1 MTTGFPVG
9 GAKTVERFG
18 RQFRHFPV
26 AVSAEAMAMA
36 WANKEDAPEGAA
48 VVVDAEIGARGLHGR
63 VWSVPGP
70 DSLVC
75 SVVLR
80 PALSVEEGNVMWLAA
95 GLAAA
100 RAAEAATG
108 ADMNTWW
115 PDSVTPAGARDV
127 VSAVRAEV
135 QLGPGKVKNAV
146 ITLRFDLPTL
156 GIPMERKDQLLE
168 AALSSVDEVAGELE
182 EGPVAVAAAYE
193 KRCAVLG
200 NRVRIELLPKGETRG
215 VAKGVTRTA
224 LLELESHSGI
234 VERIGVDQLRTLH
247 VL

>member
-1 MTTGFPVG
+1 MTSGFPVG
-9 GAKTVERFG
+9 GAETVERFG

-36 WANKEDAPEGAA
+36 WANKEDAPQGAA

-63 VWSVPGP
+63 VWRVPGP
-70 DSLVC
+70 DSLAC
-75 SVVLR
+75 AVVLR
-80 PALSVEEGNVMWLAA
+80 PALSVEEGNAMWLVA

-108 ADMNTWW
+108 TGMNTWW
-115 PDSVTPAGARDV
+115 PDSVTPAGGRDV

-146 ITLRFDLPTL
+146 VTMRFDLPTL
-156 GIPMERKDQLLE
+156 GVPVESKDQLLE
-168 AALSSVDEVAGELE
+168 AVLNSVDEVAGELE
-182 EGPVAVAAAYE
+182 EGPAAVAAAYE

-224 LLELESHSGI
+224 LLELESPSGM